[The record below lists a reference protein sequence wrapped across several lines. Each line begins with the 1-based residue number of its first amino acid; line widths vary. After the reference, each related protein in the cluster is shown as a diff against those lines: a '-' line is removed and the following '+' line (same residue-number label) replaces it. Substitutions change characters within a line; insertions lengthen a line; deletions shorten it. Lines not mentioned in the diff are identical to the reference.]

1 MVRGVLG
8 VGLGLVGSFAW
19 LEPCDFV
26 RDRGVRDLD
35 ATPLVVGSG
44 VPDFPLGRAF
54 ATASAGDTDRGMPPR
69 PVRVDSPTIGEP
81 ERPLRMAMG
90 LAQRLEWP
98 TAVPRLLSVFRKRT
112 QTVSFCFSASTFFPR
127 QLAGELLVP
136 EVSEPQG
143 LRADPT
149 KMAPTMV
156 RHAVIS
162 LFMFAV
168 AGAAAEPGVARARA
182 SEPTRVGV
190 RSSHEETSTS
200 LASSRV
206 TTAQP
211 LGLVPCD
218 KPPAPPGCFI
228 LRTPFPPKGVR
239 GAKACELRSPGLTV
253 TLSGGSSSD
262 PVDIPIL
269 YSYFDGVDVTFDV
282 DIRAALVAEG
292 VRAGDS
298 RTLVASAS
306 LACPKDTFEEA
317 AEELPANQVLRTGS
331 GTGRLVFPFNFFL
344 LEEMTILADSIET
357 LVEAVDNLEITV
369 EGTDGSEEFLYG
381 EGTDGSYSSGP
392 HLYELDP
399 SDEDTGGPGDMFGI
413 VSDPEPAQRPEFDLP
428 EFDPPTFPWG
438 EGLTA

>member
-1 MVRGVLG
+1 M
-8 VGLGLVGSFAW
+8 
-19 LEPCDFV
+19 
-26 RDRGVRDLD
+26 
-35 ATPLVVGSG
+35 
-44 VPDFPLGRAF
+44 
-54 ATASAGDTDRGMPPR
+54 
-69 PVRVDSPTIGEP
+69 
-81 ERPLRMAMG
+81 
-90 LAQRLEWP
+90 
-98 TAVPRLLSVFRKRT
+98 
-112 QTVSFCFSASTFFPR
+112 
-127 QLAGELLVP
+127 P

-182 SEPTRVGV
+182 SEPTLVGV
-190 RSSHEETSTS
+190 RSSHEASHEETSTS

-228 LRTPFPPKGVR
+228 LRTPFPPKYTKYPKGVR
-239 GAKACELRSPGLTV
+239 GAEACELRSPGLTV

-269 YSYFDGVDVTFDV
+269 YSHFDGVDVMFDV

-298 RTLVASAS
+298 RTLRASAS
-306 LACPKDTFEEA
+306 LACPTDTFEDA

-381 EGTDGSYSSGP
+381 EGTDGSSGP

-399 SDEDTGGPGDMFGI
+399 SDEDTGGAGDMFGMF
-413 VSDPEPAQRPEFDLP
+413 SDPEPAQRPEFDLP

>member
-1 MVRGVLG
+1 M
-8 VGLGLVGSFAW
+8 
-19 LEPCDFV
+19 
-26 RDRGVRDLD
+26 
-35 ATPLVVGSG
+35 SG
-44 VPDFPLGRAF
+44 QQRYH
-54 ATASAGDTDRGMPPR
+54 
-69 PVRVDSPTIGEP
+69 DS
-81 ERPLRMAMG
+81 
-90 LAQRLEWP
+90 
-98 TAVPRLLSVFRKRT
+98 
-112 QTVSFCFSASTFFPR
+112 FSANAPTNGQFSFFLGIFSPSA
-127 QLAGELLVP
+127 AGRNFSSLLVP

-143 LRADPT
+143 RADPT

-182 SEPTRVGV
+182 SEPTLVGV
-190 RSSHEETSTS
+190 RSSHAHEETSTS

-228 LRTPFPPKGVR
+228 LRTPFPPKGFR
-239 GAKACELRSPGLTV
+239 GAEACELRSPGLTV

-269 YSYFDGVDVTFDV
+269 YSHFDGVDVMFDV

-298 RTLVASAS
+298 RTLRASAS
-306 LACPKDTFEEA
+306 LACPTDTFEDA

-381 EGTDGSYSSGP
+381 EGTDGSSGP

-399 SDEDTGGPGDMFGI
+399 SDEDTGGAGDMFGMF
-413 VSDPEPAQRPEFDLP
+413 SDPEPAQRPEFDLP

>member
-1 MVRGVLG
+1 M
-8 VGLGLVGSFAW
+8 
-19 LEPCDFV
+19 
-26 RDRGVRDLD
+26 
-35 ATPLVVGSG
+35 SG
-44 VPDFPLGRAF
+44 QR
-54 ATASAGDTDRGMPPR
+54 RYH
-69 PVRVDSPTIGEP
+69 DS
-81 ERPLRMAMG
+81 
-90 LAQRLEWP
+90 
-98 TAVPRLLSVFRKRT
+98 
-112 QTVSFCFSASTFFPR
+112 FSANAPNGQFSAFSRHFFPR
-127 QLAGELLVP
+127 HQLLGRLGNFSSLLVP

-162 LFMFAV
+162 LFMFAA

-182 SEPTRVGV
+182 SEPTLVGV
-190 RSSHEETSTS
+190 RSSHEEYSHEETSTS

-239 GAKACELRSPGLTV
+239 GAEACELRSPGLTV

-269 YSYFDGVDVTFDV
+269 YSHFDGVDVMFDV

-298 RTLVASAS
+298 RTLRASAS
-306 LACPKDTFEEA
+306 LACPTDTFEDA

-381 EGTDGSYSSGP
+381 EGTDGSSGP

-399 SDEDTGGPGDMFGI
+399 SDEDTGGAGDMFGMF
-413 VSDPEPAQRPEFDLP
+413 SDPEPAQRPEFDLP

>member
-19 LEPCDFV
+19 LEPGDFV

-44 VPDFPLGRAF
+44 VPDFPLARAF

-98 TAVPRLLSVFRKRT
+98 TAVPRLLFRKT
-112 QTVSFCFSASTFFPR
+112 HQTVKFFSAFFSPS
-127 QLAGELLVP
+127 AGELRVL
-136 EVSEPQG
+136 EVSEPQW

-149 KMAPTMV
+149 KIAPTMV

-162 LFMFAV
+162 LFMFAA

-182 SEPTRVGV
+182 SNPTLVGV

-211 LGLVPCD
+211 FGLVPCD

-239 GAKACELRSPGLTV
+239 GAEACELRSPGLTV

-262 PVDIPIL
+262 PVNIPIL
-269 YSYFDGVDVTFDV
+269 YSHFDGVDVMFDV

-298 RTLVASAS
+298 RTLRASAS
-306 LACPKDTFEEA
+306 LACPTDTFEDA
-317 AEELPANQVLRTGS
+317 AEELPTNTVLRTGS

-381 EGTDGSYSSGP
+381 EGTDGSSGP

-399 SDEDTGGPGDMFGI
+399 SDEDTGGVGDMFGMF
-413 VSDPEPAQRPEFDLP
+413 SDPEPAQRSEFDLP